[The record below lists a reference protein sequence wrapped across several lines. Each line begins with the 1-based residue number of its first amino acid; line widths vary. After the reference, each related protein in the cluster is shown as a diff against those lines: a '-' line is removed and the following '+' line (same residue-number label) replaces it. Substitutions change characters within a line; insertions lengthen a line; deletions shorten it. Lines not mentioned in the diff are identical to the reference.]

1 MKLTTGQLIGFI
13 KDSLQIETDIDANSK
28 LFSTG
33 ELDSMAMMQL
43 IGYVE
48 SAAGIQIR
56 PEDVSLENFDTIESI
71 LQFASA
77 QS

>member
-56 PEDVSLENFDTIESI
+56 PENVSLEHFDTVESI

>member
-1 MKLTTGQLIGFI
+1 MKLTSSQLIEFI
-13 KDSLQIETDIDANSK
+13 KDTLQVETSIDAQSK

-33 ELDSMAMMQL
+33 ELDSMSMMQL
-43 IGYVE
+43 IGFVE
-48 SAAGIQIR
+48 KAAGIDVR
-56 PEDVSLENFDTIESI
+56 PEDVTLEHFDTVESI

>member
-1 MKLTTGQLIGFI
+1 MKLTSSQLLEFI
-13 KDSLQIETDIDANSK
+13 KDTLQVETSIDAQSK

-33 ELDSMAMMQL
+33 ELDSMSMMQL
-43 IGYVE
+43 IGFVE
-48 SAAGIQIR
+48 KAAGIDVR
-56 PEDVSLENFDTIESI
+56 PEDVTLEHFDTVESI

>member
-1 MKLTTGQLIGFI
+1 MKLTASQLIDFI

-56 PEDVSLENFDTIESI
+56 PEDVSLEHFDTVESI

>member
-1 MKLTTGQLIGFI
+1 MKLTSSQLIEFI
-13 KDSLQIETDIDANSK
+13 KDTLQVETNIDAQSK

-33 ELDSMAMMQL
+33 ELDSMSMMQL
-43 IGYVE
+43 IGFVE
-48 SAAGIQIR
+48 KAAGIDVR
-56 PEDVSLENFDTIESI
+56 PEDVTLEHFDTVESI

>member
-56 PEDVSLENFDTIESI
+56 PEDVSLEHFDTVESI